1 MENNK
6 GESAASNL
14 AFPQRDALLQEGSLQ
29 ILLRHR
35 STIVITMLLS
45 VLVVLLNILKPW
57 TCFVATNIHD
67 LRGRRLRMRAAFES
81 IRVRP
86 RRAMV
91 RLLCTENPLRF
102 LEAKDVEFARDID
115 ARKWTDSGPVG
126 TSGFPGR
133 ASLVAIVLLGDA

>member
-14 AFPQRDALLQEGSLQ
+14 AFPQRDALLHEGSLQ

-35 STIVITMLLS
+35 STIVITMTLS
-45 VLVVLLNILKPW
+45 VLAVLLNVLKTR
-57 TCFVATNIHD
+57 TCFVATNVHD
-67 LRGRRLRMRAAFES
+67 SRGRWLRMRATSGNIGVLLGQAM
-81 IRVRP
+81 P
-86 RRAMV
+86 RMV
-91 RLLCTENPLRF
+91 CVENPLRF
-102 LEAKDVEFARDID
+102 LEAKDVEFARDMD
-115 ARKWTDSGPVG
+115 ARRWTDSGPLG

>member
-29 ILLRHR
+29 ILLCHR
-35 STIVITMLLS
+35 STIVITMTLS
-45 VLVVLLNILKPW
+45 VLAVLLNVLKTR
-57 TCFVATNIHD
+57 TCFVATNVHD
-67 LRGRRLRMRAAFES
+67 LRGRRLRTRAAFES
-81 IRVRP
+81 IRVRL

-102 LEAKDVEFARDID
+102 LEAKDVEFARDMD
-115 ARKWTDSGPVG
+115 ARRWTDSGPLG